1 MRIHHLTIQGFGP
14 FKDKQEID
22 FDALSQDKIFM
33 LEGPTGAGKSSII
46 DAIVFSLYGV
56 TAHEAA
62 TKSGPAGQRVRRD
75 YCEVGDETKVCIEFS
90 TGGARYKVT
99 RTAAYDA
106 PKKRGEGTT
115 PVNERAILE
124 FIDPPHDAINQ
135 VREVSLRINEELRM
149 DNEQFSQMVVL
160 PQGDFASFLH
170 ASTEKRREVLEKI
183 FKTFFYDKIKS
194 QLDLRAKEFQGLLAQ
209 QGQEINHHVRN
220 LEKEWVESKGDL
232 DFKRLEALLNDKNE
246 ARDAQNLELQAAI
259 DLLRPNS
266 EKQIQERDSVEKFLN
281 PLKAELA
288 LLEDSQEKIK
298 AKSDLSKE
306 LDGLNARADEM
317 ALKESQLLIRQK
329 ASGLQTL
336 LESRDSADNA
346 MEEALEQID
355 EDYAEMTSIE
365 VRARIKELNVKVPVL
380 SRKKDAAQKAEQE
393 LDDLETLLDESL
405 DNELKIKSLSTLT
418 SKVSAAEKKLE
429 GAKKKVKEYR
439 ALEKESYIGLA
450 AKKLKKGQP
459 CPVCGSAEHPNPV
472 KGQSGFD
479 QDELDRLEQ
488 IVADVESELSEF
500 RYELKDA
507 TTASKKKFK
516 PSTELKATKKKL
528 EKSAS
533 DAEEIV
539 SEYEE
544 AQGELNDLNEYLPH
558 FSDYESAEKSRIASD
573 TKIQSEMKRLKI
585 EDEDTLLEILAI
597 DEDAL
602 RAAVSTYTG
611 RIKEINALLAQP
623 DFKKLPESAELEEKI
638 ATLAEKV
645 SALDAELS
653 LINDQL
659 AVVERI
665 NESLR
670 IAQTG
675 ITTAMDEI
683 AELRETGDPY
693 LKLQGWVDGTNP
705 AGLSL
710 TNFVLQERL
719 EMILEYASRHL
730 RRMSNGKY
738 EFRLHEDRQGRAK
751 KAGLGITIMD
761 YFAGK
766 ERPAETL
773 SGGETFYAS
782 LALALGLV
790 EVVKGDNGGIELGT
804 LFIDEGFGSL
814 SDDTLEEVLD
824 VLEDLREQRV
834 IGIISHVEGMKT
846 QIPMRLEVRPTEAG
860 PSTVKMAIGKI
871 AQV

>member
-1 MRIHHLTIQGFGP
+1 
-14 FKDKQEID
+14 
-22 FDALSQDKIFM
+22 
-33 LEGPTGAGKSSII
+33 
-46 DAIVFSLYGV
+46 
-56 TAHEAA
+56 
-62 TKSGPAGQRVRRD
+62 
-75 YCEVGDETKVCIEFS
+75 
-90 TGGARYKVT
+90 
-99 RTAAYDA
+99 
-106 PKKRGEGTT
+106 
-115 PVNERAILE
+115 
-124 FIDPPHDAINQ
+124 
-135 VREVSLRINEELRM
+135 
-149 DNEQFSQMVVL
+149 
-160 PQGDFASFLH
+160 
-170 ASTEKRREVLEKI
+170 
-183 FKTFFYDKIKS
+183 
-194 QLDLRAKEFQGLLAQ
+194 
-209 QGQEINHHVRN
+209 
-220 LEKEWVESKGDL
+220 
-232 DFKRLEALLNDKNE
+232 LLNDKNE

-266 EKQIQERDSVEKFLN
+266 EKQIQERDAVEKVLN

-298 AKSDLSKE
+298 AKTDLSKE

-336 LESRDSADNA
+336 LESRDSADDA

-355 EDYAEMTSIE
+355 EDYAEMTSAE
-365 VRARIKELNVKVPVL
+365 VKARIKELNLKVPAL
-380 SRKKDAAQKAEQE
+380 SKKADAAQKAES
-393 LDDLETLLDESL
+393 DLEDLEVLLEESI
-405 DNELKIKSLSTLT
+405 DNEIKIKSLPGLVT
-418 SKVSAAEKKLE
+418 KVSALEKKLE
-429 GAKKKVKEYR
+429 GGKKKVKEYR

-472 KGQSGFD
+472 KGQSSFD
-479 QDELDRLEQ
+479 QDELDRLED
-488 IVADVESELSEF
+488 IVAEVESELSELK
-500 RYELKDA
+500 YELKDA
-507 TTASKKKFK
+507 TAASKRKFK

-533 DAEEIV
+533 DADDIQ
-539 SEYEE
+539 SEYED
-544 AQGELNDLNEYLPH
+544 AQQELSDLNDCLQH
-558 FSDYESAEKSRIASD
+558 FIDYESAEKSKATSE
-573 TKIQSEMKRLKI
+573 TKIESEMKRLKI
-585 EDEDTLLEILAI
+585 EDEGTLIEILAI
-597 DEDAL
+597 DEDSL
-602 RAAVSTYTG
+602 RAAVSAYTG

-645 SALDAELS
+645 SVLDAELS
-653 LINDQL
+653 LIN
-659 AVVERI
+659 
-665 NESLR
+665 
-670 IAQTG
+670 
-675 ITTAMDEI
+675 
-683 AELRETGDPY
+683 
-693 LKLQGWVDGTNP
+693 
-705 AGLSL
+705 
-710 TNFVLQERL
+710 
-719 EMILEYASRHL
+719 RHL

-860 PSTVKMAIGKI
+860 PSTVKMAIGNI
-871 AQV
+871 G

>member
-62 TKSGPAGQRVRRD
+62 TKSGPAGQRVRSD

-355 EDYAEMTSIE
+355 EDYAEMTSTE

-479 QDELDRLEQ
+479 QDQ
-488 IVADVESELSEF
+488 
-500 RYELKDA
+500 
-507 TTASKKKFK
+507 
-516 PSTELKATKKKL
+516 
-528 EKSAS
+528 
-533 DAEEIV
+533 
-539 SEYEE
+539 
-544 AQGELNDLNEYLPH
+544 
-558 FSDYESAEKSRIASD
+558 
-573 TKIQSEMKRLKI
+573 
-585 EDEDTLLEILAI
+585 
-597 DEDAL
+597 
-602 RAAVSTYTG
+602 
-611 RIKEINALLAQP
+611 
-623 DFKKLPESAELEEKI
+623 
-638 ATLAEKV
+638 
-645 SALDAELS
+645 
-653 LINDQL
+653 
-659 AVVERI
+659 
-665 NESLR
+665 
-670 IAQTG
+670 
-675 ITTAMDEI
+675 
-683 AELRETGDPY
+683 
-693 LKLQGWVDGTNP
+693 
-705 AGLSL
+705 
-710 TNFVLQERL
+710 
-719 EMILEYASRHL
+719 
-730 RRMSNGKY
+730 
-738 EFRLHEDRQGRAK
+738 
-751 KAGLGITIMD
+751 
-761 YFAGK
+761 
-766 ERPAETL
+766 
-773 SGGETFYAS
+773 
-782 LALALGLV
+782 
-790 EVVKGDNGGIELGT
+790 
-804 LFIDEGFGSL
+804 
-814 SDDTLEEVLD
+814 
-824 VLEDLREQRV
+824 
-834 IGIISHVEGMKT
+834 
-846 QIPMRLEVRPTEAG
+846 RPTN
-860 PSTVKMAIGKI
+860 
-871 AQV
+871 

>member
-14 FKDKQEID
+14 FKNKQEID

-46 DAIVFSLYGV
+46 DAIVFALYGV

-62 TKSGPAGQRVRRD
+62 TKSGPAGQRVRSD
-75 YCEVGDETKVCIEFS
+75 YCEAGDETKVCIDFS

-106 PKKRGEGTT
+106 PKKSGEGTT
-115 PVNERAILE
+115 PVNAKAILE
-124 FIDPPHDAINQ
+124 FIEPPYEAINQ
-135 VREVSLRINEELRM
+135 VKEVNLRIKEELRL

-170 ASTEKRREVLEKI
+170 ASTEKRREVLESI
-183 FKTFFYDKIKS
+183 FKTFFYDKIKG
-194 QLDLRAKEFQGLLAQ
+194 QLDVRAKEFQGLLAQ
-209 QGQEINHHVRN
+209 QSQEINHHVRN
-220 LEKEWVESKGDL
+220 LEKEWVESKGEL

-246 ARDAQNLELQAAI
+246 ARETQNLELKGAI

-266 EKQIQERDSVEKFLN
+266 EKQTQERDAVEKVLN

-288 LLEDSQEKIK
+288 LLEDSKEKIK
-298 AKSDLSKE
+298 AKTDLSTE
-306 LDGLNARADEM
+306 LEALSSKADEM
-317 ALKESQLLIRQK
+317 DLKESQLLIRQK

-336 LESRDSADNA
+336 LESRDSANDA
-346 MEEALEQID
+346 MEEALEEID
-355 EDYAEMTSIE
+355 EDYAEMTSTE
-365 VRARIKELNVKVPVL
+365 VKARIKELNVKVPAL
-380 SRKKDAAQKAEQE
+380 SRKADAAQKAESE
-393 LDDLETLLDESL
+393 LDDLEVLLEESI
-405 DNELKIKSLSTLT
+405 DNELKIKALPSLV
-418 SKVSAAEKKLE
+418 SKVSALEKKLD

-459 CPVCGSAEHPNPV
+459 CPVCGSEEHPNPV
-472 KGQSGFD
+472 NNKSIFD
-479 QDELDRLEQ
+479 QDEMDRLEE
-488 IVADVESELSEF
+488 IVAEVDADLSEL

-507 TTASKKKFK
+507 TSASKKKFK
-516 PSTELKATKKKL
+516 PSAELKATKKKL

-533 DAEEIV
+533 DTEKIQ
-539 SEYEE
+539 SEYED
-544 AQGELNDLNEYLPH
+544 AQQELSDLNDCLQH
-558 FSDYESAEKSRIASD
+558 FIDYESAEKSKVVSE
-573 TKIQSEMKRLKI
+573 TKIESEMKRLKI
-585 EDEDTLLEILAI
+585 EDEDTLIEILAT
-597 DEDAL
+597 DEEAL
-602 RAAVSTYTG
+602 RAEVSSYTD

-623 DFKKLPESAELEEKI
+623 DFKKLPDANVLEEKI
-638 ATLAEKV
+638 STLSQKV
-645 SALDAELS
+645 SELEQELS

-665 NESLR
+665 NESLSS
-670 IAQTG
+670 AQTG
-675 ITTAMDEI
+675 ISAALDEI

-693 LKLQGWVDGTNP
+693 LKLQGWVDGKNT

-719 EMILEYASRHL
+719 EMILEFASRHL

-738 EFRLHEDRQGRAK
+738 EFRLHEDKQGRSQ

-860 PSTVKMAIGKI
+860 PSTVKMAIGNLG
-871 AQV
+871 

>member
-46 DAIVFSLYGV
+46 DAIVYSLYGV

-62 TKSGPAGQRVRRD
+62 TKSGPAGQRVRSD

-106 PKKRGEGTT
+106 PKKSGEGTT
-115 PVNERAILE
+115 PVNAKAILE
-124 FIDPPHDAINQ
+124 FIDPPHEAINQ
-135 VREVSLRINEELRM
+135 VKEVNLRIKEELRL

-170 ASTEKRREVLEKI
+170 ASTEKRREVLESI

-194 QLDLRAKEFQGLLAQ
+194 QLDVRAKEFQGLLAQ

-220 LEKEWVESKGDL
+220 LEKEWVESKGEL

-246 ARDAQNLELQAAI
+246 LRDAQNLELQAAI

-266 EKQIQERDSVEKFLN
+266 EKQMQERDAAEKVLN
-281 PLKAELA
+281 PMKAELA

-298 AKSDLSKE
+298 AKTDLTAE
-306 LDGLNARADEM
+306 LEALNSSADEM

-329 ASGLQTL
+329 AAGLQTL
-336 LESRDSADNA
+336 MESREAADEA
-346 MEEALEQID
+346 MEDALEQID
-355 EDYAEMTSIE
+355 EDYAEMTSPE
-365 VRARIKELNVKVPVL
+365 VKARIKELNVKVPAL
-380 SRKKDAAQKAEQE
+380 STKAVAAQKAESE
-393 LDDLETLLDESL
+393 LDDLEVLLEESI
-405 DNELKIKSLSTLT
+405 DFEVKIKALPTLT
-418 SKVSAAEKKLE
+418 TKVSAAEKKLE

-459 CPVCGSAEHPNPV
+459 CPVCGSEEHPNPV
-472 KGQSGFD
+472 KGQSSFD
-479 QDELDRLEQ
+479 QDELDRLEE
-488 IVADVESELSEF
+488 IVADIESDLSELK
-500 RYELKDA
+500 YELKDA
-507 TTASKKKFK
+507 TAASKKKFK
-516 PSTELKATKKKL
+516 PSVELKATKKKL

-539 SEYEE
+539 SEYED
-544 AQGELNDLNEYLPH
+544 AQQELSDLNDCLQH
-558 FSDYESAEKSRIASD
+558 FIDYESAEKSKLASD
-573 TKIQSEMKRLKI
+573 TKIQSEMRRLKI
-585 EDEDTLLEILAI
+585 EDEETLVEILAI

-602 RAAVSTYTG
+602 RAEVSTYTD

-623 DFKKLPESAELEEKI
+623 DFKKLPESAELGEKI
-638 ATLAEKV
+638 RTLTEKV
-645 SALDAELS
+645 SALNEELS

-665 NESLR
+665 NESLNS
-670 IAQTG
+670 AQVG
-675 ITTAMDEI
+675 INAALDEI
-683 AELRETGDPY
+683 TELRQTGDPY
-693 LKLQGWVDGTNP
+693 LKLQGWVDGKNS

-719 EMILEYASRHL
+719 EMILEFASRHL

-738 EFRLHEDRQGRAK
+738 EFRLHEDKQGRAQ

-860 PSTVKMAIGKI
+860 PSTVKMAIGNLG
-871 AQV
+871 

>member
-62 TKSGPAGQRVRRD
+62 TKSGPAGQRVRSD

-355 EDYAEMTSIE
+355 EDYAEMTSTE

-479 QDELDRLEQ
+479 QDELDRLEE
-488 IVADVESELSEF
+488 IVVEVENDLSELK
-500 RYELKDA
+500 YELKDA
-507 TTASKKKFK
+507 TAASKKKFK
-516 PSTELKATKKKL
+516 PSIELKATKKKL

-573 TKIQSEMKRLKI
+573 TKIQAEIKRLKI
-585 EDEDTLLEILAI
+585 EDEDSLLKILKI

-846 QIPMRLEVRPTEAG
+846 QIPMRLEVRPTDAG
-860 PSTVKMAIGKI
+860 PSTVKMAIGNI
-871 AQV
+871 G

>member
-46 DAIVFSLYGV
+46 DAIVFALYGV

-62 TKSGPAGQRVRRD
+62 TKSGPAGQRVRSD
-75 YCEVGDETKVCIEFS
+75 YCEAGDETKVCIEFS
-90 TGGARYKVT
+90 TGGARYRVT

-106 PKKRGEGTT
+106 PKKSGEGTT
-115 PVNERAILE
+115 PVNAKAILE
-124 FIDPPHDAINQ
+124 FIDPPHEAIHQ
-135 VREVSLRINEELRM
+135 VKEVSLRIKEELRL

-170 ASTEKRREVLEKI
+170 ASTEKRREVLESI
-183 FKTFFYDKIKS
+183 FKTFFYDKIKG
-194 QLDLRAKEFQGLLAQ
+194 QLDVRAKEFQGLLAQ
-209 QGQEINHHVRN
+209 QSQEINHHVRN
-220 LEKEWVESKGDL
+220 LEKEWVESKGEL
-232 DFKRLEALLNDKNE
+232 DFARLEALLNDKNE
-246 ARDAQNLELQAAI
+246 VRETQNLELQNAI

-266 EKQIQERDSVEKFLN
+266 EKQVQERDATEKVLN
-281 PLKAELA
+281 PLKAKLA

-298 AKSDLSKE
+298 AKTDLSTE
-306 LDGLNARADEM
+306 LEALGSKADEM
-317 ALKESQLLIRQK
+317 TLKESQLLLRQK

-336 LESRDSADNA
+336 LESRDSAEKA
-346 MEEALEQID
+346 MEKALDLID
-355 EDYAEMTSIE
+355 EDYAEMTSTE
-365 VRARIKELNVKVPVL
+365 VKARIKELNVKVPAL
-380 SRKKDAAQKAEQE
+380 SRKADAAQKAESE
-393 LDDLETLLDESL
+393 LDDLELLLDESI
-405 DNELKIKSLSTLT
+405 DNELKVKALPSLTT
-418 SKVSAAEKKLE
+418 KVSALEKKLD
-429 GAKKKVKEYR
+429 GAKKKVKEFR
-439 ALEKESYIGLA
+439 ALEKENYIGLA

-459 CPVCGSAEHPNPV
+459 CPVCGSEEHPNPV
-472 KGQSGFD
+472 KSKGNFD
-479 QDELDRLEQ
+479 PAELENLE
-488 IVADVESELSEF
+488 DVVVGLERDSKNLE
-500 RYELKDA
+500 YELKDA
-507 TTASKKKFK
+507 IKASKKKFK
-516 PSTELKATKKKL
+516 PSSDLKAKKKKL
-528 EKSAS
+528 EKSAA
-533 DAEEIV
+533 DAEEIKG
-539 SEYEE
+539 EYED
-544 AQGELNDLNEYLPH
+544 AQQELSDLNDCLQH
-558 FSDYESAEKSRIASD
+558 FIDYESAEKSKVASE
-573 TKIQSEMKRLKI
+573 TKIESEIKRLKI
-585 EDEDTLLEILAI
+585 EDEEALVEILAI

-602 RAAVSTYTG
+602 RAEVSAYTD

-623 DFKKLPESAELEEKI
+623 DFKKLPDSAALEEKI
-638 ATLAEKV
+638 STLGQMV
-645 SALDAELS
+645 SELEQELS

-665 NESLR
+665 NESLSS
-670 IAQTG
+670 AQSG
-675 ITTAMDEI
+675 ISTAIDEI
-683 AELRETGDPY
+683 AELRQTGDPY
-693 LKLQGWVDGTNP
+693 LKLQGWVDGKNS

-719 EMILEYASRHL
+719 EMILEFASRHL

-738 EFRLHEDRQGRAK
+738 EFRLHEDKQGRAQ

-846 QIPMRLEVRPTEAG
+846 QIPMRLEVRPTDAG
-860 PSTVKMAIGKI
+860 PSSVKMAFGKI
-871 AQV
+871 A

>member
-62 TKSGPAGQRVRRD
+62 TKSGPAGQRVRSD

-99 RTAAYDA
+99 RTAAYEA
-106 PKKRGEGTT
+106 PKKSGEGTT
-115 PVNERAILE
+115 PVNAKAILE
-124 FIDPPHDAINQ
+124 FIDPPHEAINQ
-135 VREVSLRINEELRM
+135 VKEVNLRIKEELRL

-170 ASTEKRREVLEKI
+170 ASTEKRREVLESI

-194 QLDLRAKEFQGLLAQ
+194 QLDVRAKEFQGLLAQ

-220 LEKEWVESKGDL
+220 LEKEWVDSKGEL

-246 ARDAQNLELQAAI
+246 TRDTQNVELQAAI

-266 EKQIQERDSVEKFLN
+266 EKQMQERDAAEKVLN

-298 AKSDLSKE
+298 AKTDLTTE
-306 LDGLNARADEM
+306 LEGLNSRADQM

-336 LESRDSADNA
+336 IESREAADEA
-346 MEEALEQID
+346 MDDALEQID
-355 EDYAEMTSIE
+355 EDYAEMTSAE
-365 VRARIKELNVKVPVL
+365 VKARIKELNVKVPAL
-380 SRKKDAAQKAEQE
+380 STKAVAAQKAESE
-393 LDDLETLLDESL
+393 LDDLEVLLEESI
-405 DNELKIKSLSTLT
+405 DFEVKIKALPTLIN
-418 SKVSAAEKKLE
+418 KVAAAEKKLE

-459 CPVCGSAEHPNPV
+459 CPVCGSEEHPNPV
-472 KGQSGFD
+472 KGQSSFD
-479 QDELDRLEQ
+479 QDELDRLEE
-488 IVADVESELSEF
+488 IVADIESDLSELK
-500 RYELKDA
+500 YELKDA
-507 TTASKKKFK
+507 NSASKKKFK
-516 PSTELKATKKKL
+516 PSAELKATKKKL
-528 EKSAS
+528 EKSAA

-539 SEYEE
+539 SEYED
-544 AQGELNDLNEYLPH
+544 AQQELSDLNDCLQH
-558 FSDYESAEKSRIASD
+558 FIDYESAEKSKLASD
-573 TKIQSEMKRLKI
+573 TKIQSEIKRLKI

-597 DEDAL
+597 DEDSL
-602 RAAVSTYTG
+602 RAEVSSYTD

-623 DFKKLPESAELEEKI
+623 DFKKLPESAELGEKI
-638 ATLAEKV
+638 RALTEKV
-645 SALDAELS
+645 SALNEELS

-665 NESLR
+665 NESLNT
-670 IAQTG
+670 AQVG
-675 ITTAMDEI
+675 INAALDEI
-683 AELRETGDPY
+683 TELRQTGDPY
-693 LKLQGWVDGTNP
+693 LKLQGWVDGKNT

-719 EMILEYASRHL
+719 EMILEFASRHL

-738 EFRLHEDRQGRAK
+738 EFRLHEDKQGRAQ

-860 PSTVKMAIGKI
+860 PSTVKMAIGNI
-871 AQV
+871 G

>member
-14 FKDKQEID
+14 FKDKQQID

-46 DAIVFSLYGV
+46 DAIVFALYGV

-62 TKSGPAGQRVRRD
+62 TKSGPAGQRVRSD
-75 YCEVGDETKVCIEFS
+75 YCEAGDETKVCIDFS

-106 PKKRGEGTT
+106 PKKSGEGTT
-115 PVNERAILE
+115 PVNAKAILE
-124 FIDPPHDAINQ
+124 FIDPPHEAINQ
-135 VREVSLRINEELRM
+135 VKEVNLRIKEELRL

-170 ASTEKRREVLEKI
+170 ASTEKRREVLESI
-183 FKTFFYDKIKS
+183 FKTFFYDKIKG
-194 QLDLRAKEFQGLLAQ
+194 QLDIRAKEFQGLLAQ
-209 QGQEINHHVRN
+209 QSQEINHHVRN
-220 LEKEWVESKGDL
+220 LEKEWVESHGEL

-246 ARDAQNLELQAAI
+246 ARETQNLELQSAI

-266 EKQIQERDSVEKFLN
+266 EKQTQERDAVEKVLN

-288 LLEDSQEKIK
+288 LLEDSKEKIK
-298 AKSDLSKE
+298 AKTELSTE
-306 LDGLNARADEM
+306 LEALSSKADEM
-317 ALKESQLLIRQK
+317 DLKESQLLIRQK

-336 LESRDSADNA
+336 LESRDSANNA
-346 MEEALEQID
+346 MVEALEEID
-355 EDYAEMTSIE
+355 EDYAEMTSVE
-365 VRARIKELNVKVPVL
+365 VKARIKELNVKVPSL
-380 SRKKDAAQKAEQE
+380 SRKADAAQKAESE
-393 LDDLETLLDESL
+393 LDDLEVLLEESI
-405 DNELKIKSLSTLT
+405 DNELKIKALPSLIT
-418 SKVSAAEKKLE
+418 KVSALEKKLD

-459 CPVCGSAEHPNPV
+459 CPVCGSEEHPKPV
-472 KGQSGFD
+472 KSKSIFD
-479 QDELDRLEQ
+479 QDEMDRLEE
-488 IVADVESELSEF
+488 IVAEVEGDLSER

-507 TTASKKKFK
+507 TSASKKKFK
-516 PSTELKATKKKL
+516 PSAELKATKKKL

-533 DAEEIV
+533 DVEEIQ

-544 AQGELNDLNEYLPH
+544 AQQELSDLNDCLQH
-558 FSDYESAEKSRIASD
+558 FIDYESAEKSKVVSE
-573 TKIQSEMKRLKI
+573 TKIDSEMKRLKI
-585 EDEDTLLEILAI
+585 EDEDTLIEILAI
-597 DEDAL
+597 DEEAL
-602 RAAVSTYTG
+602 RTVVSSYTD

-623 DFKKLPESAELEEKI
+623 DFKKLPDASVLEEKMS
-638 ATLAEKV
+638 TLSQKV
-645 SALDAELS
+645 SELEQELS

-665 NESLR
+665 NESLSS
-670 IAQTG
+670 AQTG
-675 ITTAMDEI
+675 ISAALDAI
-683 AELRETGDPY
+683 AELREKGDPY
-693 LKLQGWVDGTNP
+693 LKLQGWVDGKNT

-719 EMILEYASRHL
+719 EMILEFASRHL

-738 EFRLHEDRQGRAK
+738 EFRLHEDKQGRSQ

-761 YFAGK
+761 YYAGK

-860 PSTVKMAIGKI
+860 PSTVKMAIGNI
-871 AQV
+871 G

>member
-62 TKSGPAGQRVRRD
+62 TKSGPAGQRVRSD

-329 ASGLQTL
+329 ASGLQSL

-355 EDYAEMTSIE
+355 EDYAEMTSTE

-472 KGQSGFD
+472 KGQNGFD
-479 QDELDRLEQ
+479 QDELDRLEE
-488 IVADVESELSEF
+488 IVVEVENDLSELK
-500 RYELKDA
+500 YELKDA
-507 TTASKKKFK
+507 TAASKKKFK
-516 PSTELKATKKKL
+516 PSIELKATKKKL

-573 TKIQSEMKRLKI
+573 TKIQAEIKRLKI
-585 EDEDTLLEILAI
+585 EDEDSLLKILKI

-871 AQV
+871 A

>member
-46 DAIVFSLYGV
+46 DAIVFALYGV

-62 TKSGPAGQRVRRD
+62 TKSGPAGQRVRSD

-99 RTAAYDA
+99 RTAPYEA
-106 PKKRGEGTT
+106 PKKSGEGTT
-115 PVNERAILE
+115 PVNAKAILE
-124 FIDPPHDAINQ
+124 FIDPPHEAINQ
-135 VREVSLRINEELRM
+135 VKEVNLRIKEELRL

-170 ASTEKRREVLEKI
+170 ASTEKRREVLESI

-194 QLDLRAKEFQGLLAQ
+194 QLDVRAKEFQGLLAQ

-220 LEKEWVESKGDL
+220 LEKEWVDSKGEL

-246 ARDAQNLELQAAI
+246 TRDTQNVELQTAI
-259 DLLRPNS
+259 ALLRPNS
-266 EKQIQERDSVEKFLN
+266 EKQMQERDAAEKVLN

-298 AKSDLSKE
+298 AKTDLTTE
-306 LDGLNARADEM
+306 LEGLNSRADQM

-336 LESRDSADNA
+336 IESREAADEA
-346 MEEALEQID
+346 MDDALEQID
-355 EDYAEMTSIE
+355 EDYAEMTSTE
-365 VRARIKELNVKVPVL
+365 VKARIKELNVKVPAL
-380 SRKKDAAQKAEQE
+380 STKAVAAQKAESE
-393 LDDLETLLDESL
+393 LDDLEVLLEESI
-405 DNELKIKSLSTLT
+405 DIEVKIKALPTLT

-450 AKKLKKGQP
+450 AKKLKNGQP
-459 CPVCGSAEHPNPV
+459 CPVCGSEEHPNPV
-472 KGQSGFD
+472 KGQSSFD
-479 QDELDRLEQ
+479 QIELDRLEE
-488 IVADVESELSEF
+488 IVADIESDLSELK
-500 RYELKDA
+500 YELKDA
-507 TTASKKKFK
+507 TSASKKKFK
-516 PSTELKATKKKL
+516 PSAELKATKKKL
-528 EKSAS
+528 EKSAV

-539 SEYEE
+539 SEYED
-544 AQGELNDLNEYLPH
+544 AQQELSDLNDCLQH
-558 FSDYESAEKSRIASD
+558 FIDYESAEKSKLASD
-573 TKIQSEMKRLKI
+573 TKIQSEIKRLKI
-585 EDEDTLLEILAI
+585 DDEDTLLEILAI
-597 DEDAL
+597 DEDSL
-602 RAAVSTYTG
+602 RAEVSTYTD

-623 DFKKLPESAELEEKI
+623 DFKKLPESAELGEKI
-638 ATLAEKV
+638 RALTEKV
-645 SALDAELS
+645 SALNEELS

-683 AELRETGDPY
+683 TELRETGDPY

-719 EMILEYASRHL
+719 EMILEFASRHL

-860 PSTVKMAIGKI
+860 PSTVKMAIGNI
-871 AQV
+871 G

>member
-1 MRIHHLTIQGFGP
+1 MRIHYLTIQGFGP

-62 TKSGPAGQRVRRD
+62 TKSGPAGQRVRSD

-99 RTAAYDA
+99 RTAAYEA
-106 PKKRGEGTT
+106 PKKSGEGTT
-115 PVNERAILE
+115 PVNAKAILE
-124 FIDPPHDAINQ
+124 FIDPPHEAINQ
-135 VREVSLRINEELRM
+135 VKEVNLRIKEELRL

-170 ASTEKRREVLEKI
+170 ASTEKRREVLESI
-183 FKTFFYDKIKS
+183 FKTFFYDKIKG
-194 QLDLRAKEFQGLLAQ
+194 QLDVRAKEFQGLLAQ

-220 LEKEWVESKGDL
+220 LEKEWVESKGEL

-246 ARDAQNLELQAAI
+246 TRDTQNVELQGAI

-266 EKQIQERDSVEKFLN
+266 DKQMQERDAAEKVLN
-281 PLKAELA
+281 PMKAELA

-298 AKSDLSKE
+298 AKTGLTTE
-306 LDGLNARADEM
+306 LETLNSRADQM

-329 ASGLQTL
+329 ASGLQTI
-336 LESRDSADNA
+336 LESRETADEA
-346 MEEALEQID
+346 MEDALEQID
-355 EDYAEMTSIE
+355 EDYVEMTSTE
-365 VRARIKELNVKVPVL
+365 VKARIKELNVKVPVL
-380 SRKKDAAQKAEQE
+380 STKAVAAQKAESE
-393 LDDLETLLDESL
+393 LEDLDELLEESI
-405 DNELKIKSLSTLT
+405 DNELKIKALPTLT
-418 SKVSAAEKKLE
+418 NKVAALEKKLE

-459 CPVCGSAEHPNPV
+459 CPVCGSEEHPNPV
-472 KGQSGFD
+472 KGQSSFD

-488 IVADVESELSEF
+488 IVAEVESELSEF

-528 EKSAS
+528 EKSAA

-539 SEYEE
+539 SEYED
-544 AQGELNDLNEYLPH
+544 AQQELSDLNDYLQH
-558 FSDYESAEKSRIASD
+558 FIDYESAEKSKLASD
-573 TKIQSEMKRLKI
+573 TKIQSEIKRLKV

-597 DEDAL
+597 DEDSL
-602 RAAVSTYTG
+602 RAEVSAYSG

-623 DFKKLPESAELEEKI
+623 DFKKLPESAELGEKI
-638 ATLAEKV
+638 RTLTEKV
-645 SALDAELS
+645 TALNEELS

-665 NESLR
+665 NESLNS
-670 IAQTG
+670 AQAG
-675 ITTAMDEI
+675 INAALDEI
-683 AELRETGDPY
+683 TELRQTGDPY
-693 LKLQGWVDGTNP
+693 LKLQGWVDGKNT

-719 EMILEYASRHL
+719 EMILEFASRHL

-738 EFRLHEDRQGRAK
+738 EFRLHEDRQGRAQ

-860 PSTVKMAIGKI
+860 PSTVKMAIGNI
-871 AQV
+871 G

>member
-1 MRIHHLTIQGFGP
+1 
-14 FKDKQEID
+14 
-22 FDALSQDKIFM
+22 
-33 LEGPTGAGKSSII
+33 
-46 DAIVFSLYGV
+46 
-56 TAHEAA
+56 
-62 TKSGPAGQRVRRD
+62 
-75 YCEVGDETKVCIEFS
+75 
-90 TGGARYKVT
+90 
-99 RTAAYDA
+99 
-106 PKKRGEGTT
+106 
-115 PVNERAILE
+115 
-124 FIDPPHDAINQ
+124 
-135 VREVSLRINEELRM
+135 
-149 DNEQFSQMVVL
+149 MVVL

-170 ASTEKRREVLEKI
+170 ASTEKRREVLESI
-183 FKTFFYDKIKS
+183 FKTFFYDKIKG
-194 QLDLRAKEFQGLLAQ
+194 QLDVRAKEFQGLLAQ

-220 LEKEWVESKGDL
+220 LEKEWVESKGEL

-246 ARDAQNLELQAAI
+246 ARDAQNVELQGAI

-266 EKQIQERDSVEKFLN
+266 DKQMQERDAAEKVLN
-281 PLKAELA
+281 PMKAELA

-298 AKSDLSKE
+298 AKTE
-306 LDGLNARADEM
+306 LTTELETLNSRADQM

-329 ASGLQTL
+329 ASGLQTI
-336 LESRDSADNA
+336 LESRETADEA
-346 MEEALEQID
+346 MEDALEQID
-355 EDYAEMTSIE
+355 EDYVEMTSTE
-365 VRARIKELNVKVPVL
+365 VKARIKELNVKVPVL
-380 SRKKDAAQKAEQE
+380 STKAVAAQKAESE
-393 LDDLETLLDESL
+393 LDDLDELLEESI
-405 DNELKIKSLSTLT
+405 DNELKIKALPTLT
-418 SKVSAAEKKLE
+418 NKVAALEKKLE

-459 CPVCGSAEHPNPV
+459 CPVCGSEEHPNPV
-472 KGQSGFD
+472 KGQSSFD

-488 IVADVESELSEF
+488 IVAEVESELSEF

-528 EKSAS
+528 EKSAA

-539 SEYEE
+539 SEYED
-544 AQGELNDLNEYLPH
+544 AQQELSDLNDCLQH
-558 FSDYESAEKSRIASD
+558 FIDYESAEKSKLASD

-597 DEDAL
+597 DEDSL
-602 RAAVSTYTG
+602 RAEVSAYSG

-623 DFKKLPESAELEEKI
+623 DFKKLPESAELGEKI
-638 ATLAEKV
+638 RTLTEKV
-645 SALDAELS
+645 SALNEELS

-665 NESLR
+665 NESLNS
-670 IAQTG
+670 AQAG
-675 ITTAMDEI
+675 INAALDEI
-683 AELRETGDPY
+683 TELRLTGDPY
-693 LKLQGWVDGTNP
+693 LKLQGWVDGKNT

-719 EMILEYASRHL
+719 EMILEFASRHL

-738 EFRLHEDRQGRAK
+738 EFRLHEDRQGRAQ

-860 PSTVKMAIGKI
+860 PSTVKMAIGNI
-871 AQV
+871 G

>member
-62 TKSGPAGQRVRRD
+62 TKSGPAGQRVRSD

-355 EDYAEMTSIE
+355 EDYAEMTSTD

-479 QDELDRLEQ
+479 QDELDRLEE
-488 IVADVESELSEF
+488 IVVEVENDLSELK
-500 RYELKDA
+500 YELKDA
-507 TTASKKKFK
+507 TAASKKKFK
-516 PSTELKATKKKL
+516 PSIELKATKKKL

-573 TKIQSEMKRLKI
+573 TKIQAEIKRLKI
-585 EDEDTLLEILAI
+585 EDEDSLLKILKI

-623 DFKKLPESAELEEKI
+623 DFKKLPESAVLEEKI

-645 SALDAELS
+645 SAMDAELS

-860 PSTVKMAIGKI
+860 PSTVKMAIGNI
-871 AQV
+871 G

>member
-62 TKSGPAGQRVRRD
+62 TKSGPAGQRVRSD

-355 EDYAEMTSIE
+355 EDYAEMTSTE

-479 QDELDRLEQ
+479 QDELDRLEE
-488 IVADVESELSEF
+488 IVVEVENDLSELK
-500 RYELKDA
+500 YELKDA
-507 TTASKKKFK
+507 TAASKKKFK
-516 PSTELKATKKKL
+516 PSIELKATKKKL

-573 TKIQSEMKRLKI
+573 TKIQAEIKRLKI
-585 EDEDTLLEILAI
+585 EDEDSLLKILKI

-860 PSTVKMAIGKI
+860 PSTVKMAIGNLG
-871 AQV
+871 

>member
-46 DAIVFSLYGV
+46 DAIVYSLYGV

-62 TKSGPAGQRVRRD
+62 TKSGPAGQRVRSD

-90 TGGARYKVT
+90 TGGSRYKVT

-106 PKKRGEGTT
+106 PKKSGEGTT
-115 PVNERAILE
+115 PVNAKAILE
-124 FIDPPHDAINQ
+124 FIDPPHEAINQ
-135 VREVSLRINEELRM
+135 VKEVNLRIKEELRL

-170 ASTEKRREVLEKI
+170 ASTEKRREVLESI
-183 FKTFFYDKIKS
+183 FKTFFYDKIKG
-194 QLDLRAKEFQGLLAQ
+194 QLDVRAKEFQGLLAQ

-220 LEKEWVESKGDL
+220 LEKEWVDSKGEL

-246 ARDAQNLELQAAI
+246 LRDAQNLELQAAI

-266 EKQIQERDSVEKFLN
+266 EKQIQERDAAEKVLN

-298 AKSDLSKE
+298 AKTE
-306 LDGLNARADEM
+306 LTAELEALNSSADEM

-336 LESRDSADNA
+336 MESREAADEA
-346 MEEALEQID
+346 MEDALEQID
-355 EDYAEMTSIE
+355 EDYAEMTSPE
-365 VRARIKELNVKVPVL
+365 VKARIKELNVKVPAL
-380 SRKKDAAQKAEQE
+380 STKAVAAQKAESE
-393 LDDLETLLDESL
+393 LDDLEVLLEESI
-405 DNELKIKSLSTLT
+405 DIELKIKALPTLT
-418 SKVSAAEKKLE
+418 NKVSAAEKKLE
-429 GAKKKVKEYR
+429 AAKKKVKEYR

-450 AKKLKKGQP
+450 AKKLKKGHP
-459 CPVCGSAEHPNPV
+459 CPVCGSEEHPNPV
-472 KGQSGFD
+472 KGQSSFD
-479 QDELDRLEQ
+479 QDELDRLEE
-488 IVADVESELSEF
+488 IVADIESDLSELK
-500 RYELKDA
+500 YELKDA
-507 TTASKKKFK
+507 TAASKKKFK
-516 PSTELKATKKKL
+516 PSIELKATKKKL

-539 SEYEE
+539 SEYED
-544 AQGELNDLNEYLPH
+544 AQQELSDLNDCLQH
-558 FSDYESAEKSRIASD
+558 FIDYESAEKSKVASD
-573 TKIQSEMKRLKI
+573 TKIQSEIKRLKI
-585 EDEDTLLEILAI
+585 EDEETLVEILAI

-602 RAAVSTYTG
+602 RAEVSAYSG

-623 DFKKLPESAELEEKI
+623 DFKKLPESAELGEKI
-638 ATLAEKV
+638 RTLTEKV
-645 SALDAELS
+645 SGLNEELS

-665 NESLR
+665 NESLNS
-670 IAQTG
+670 AQVG
-675 ITTAMDEI
+675 INAALDEI
-683 AELRETGDPY
+683 TELRQTGDPY
-693 LKLQGWVDGTNP
+693 LKLQGWVDGKNS

-719 EMILEYASRHL
+719 EMILEFASRHL

-738 EFRLHEDRQGRAK
+738 EFRLHEDKQGRAQ

-860 PSTVKMAIGKI
+860 PSTVKMAIGNI
-871 AQV
+871 G

>member
-62 TKSGPAGQRVRRD
+62 TKSGPAGQRVRSD
-75 YCEVGDETKVCIEFS
+75 YCEAGDETKVCIEFS

-99 RTAAYDA
+99 RTAAYEA
-106 PKKRGEGTT
+106 PKKSGEGTT
-115 PVNERAILE
+115 PVNAKAILE
-124 FIDPPHDAINQ
+124 FIDPPHEAINQ
-135 VREVSLRINEELRM
+135 VKEVNLRIKEELRL

-170 ASTEKRREVLEKI
+170 ASTEKRREVLESI

-194 QLDLRAKEFQGLLAQ
+194 QLDVRAKEFQGLLAQ

-232 DFKRLEALLNDKNE
+232 DFKRLESLLNDKNE
-246 ARDAQNLELQAAI
+246 ARDTQNLELQAAI

-266 EKQIQERDSVEKFLN
+266 EKQIQDRDAVEKVLN
-281 PLKAELA
+281 PLKADLA

-298 AKSDLSKE
+298 AKTDLSKE

-317 ALKESQLLIRQK
+317 ALKESQLLVRQK

-336 LESRDSADNA
+336 LESRDSADDA

-355 EDYAEMTSIE
+355 ENYAEMTSAE
-365 VRARIKELNVKVPVL
+365 VKARIKELNVKVPAL
-380 SRKKDAAQKAEQE
+380 SKKADAAQKAET
-393 LDDLETLLDESL
+393 DLEDLEVLLEESI
-405 DNELKIKSLSTLT
+405 DNEIKIKALPGLVT
-418 SKVSAAEKKLE
+418 KVSALEKKLE
-429 GAKKKVKEYR
+429 GGKKKVKEYR
-439 ALEKESYIGLA
+439 ALEKDSYIGLA

-472 KGQSGFD
+472 KGQSSFD
-479 QDELDRLEQ
+479 QDELDRLED
-488 IVADVESELSEF
+488 IVAEVESELSELK
-500 RYELKDA
+500 YELKDA
-507 TTASKKKFK
+507 TAASKKKFK

-533 DAEEIV
+533 DADEIQ
-539 SEYEE
+539 SEYED
-544 AQGELNDLNEYLPH
+544 AQQELSDLNDCLQH
-558 FSDYESAEKSRIASD
+558 FIDYESAEKSKATSE
-573 TKIQSEMKRLKI
+573 TKIESEMKRLKI
-585 EDEDTLLEILAI
+585 EDEGTLIEILAI

-602 RAAVSTYTG
+602 RAAVSAYTG

-645 SALDAELS
+645 SVLDAELS

-871 AQV
+871 A

>member
-14 FKDKQEID
+14 FKNKQEID

-46 DAIVFSLYGV
+46 DAIVFALYGV

-62 TKSGPAGQRVRRD
+62 TKSGPAGQRVRSD
-75 YCEVGDETKVCIEFS
+75 YCEAGDETKVCIDFS

-106 PKKRGEGTT
+106 PKKSGEGTT
-115 PVNERAILE
+115 PVNAKAILE
-124 FIDPPHDAINQ
+124 FIEPPYEAINQ
-135 VREVSLRINEELRM
+135 VKEVNLRIKEELRL

-170 ASTEKRREVLEKI
+170 ASTEKRREVLESI
-183 FKTFFYDKIKS
+183 FKTFFYDKIKG
-194 QLDLRAKEFQGLLAQ
+194 QLDVRAKEFQGLLAQ
-209 QGQEINHHVRN
+209 QSQEINHHVRN
-220 LEKEWVESKGDL
+220 LEKDWVESKGEL

-246 ARDAQNLELQAAI
+246 ARETQNLELKGAI

-266 EKQIQERDSVEKFLN
+266 EKQTQERDAVEKVLN

-288 LLEDSQEKIK
+288 LLEDSKEKIK
-298 AKSDLSKE
+298 AKTDLSTE
-306 LDGLNARADEM
+306 LEALSSKADEM
-317 ALKESQLLIRQK
+317 DLKESQLLIRQK

-336 LESRDSADNA
+336 LESRDSANDA
-346 MEEALEQID
+346 MEEALEEID
-355 EDYAEMTSIE
+355 EDYAEMTSAE
-365 VRARIKELNVKVPVL
+365 VKARIKELNVKVPAL
-380 SRKKDAAQKAEQE
+380 SRKADAAQKAESE
-393 LDDLETLLDESL
+393 LDDLEVLLEESI
-405 DNELKIKSLSTLT
+405 DNELKIKALPSLV
-418 SKVSAAEKKLE
+418 SKVSALEKKLD

-459 CPVCGSAEHPNPV
+459 CPVCGSEEHPNPV
-472 KGQSGFD
+472 NNKSIFD
-479 QDELDRLEQ
+479 QDEMDRLEE
-488 IVADVESELSEF
+488 IVAEVDADLSEL

-507 TTASKKKFK
+507 TSASKKKFK
-516 PSTELKATKKKL
+516 PSAELKATKKKL

-533 DAEEIV
+533 DAEKIQ
-539 SEYEE
+539 SEYED
-544 AQGELNDLNEYLPH
+544 AQQELSDLNDCLQH
-558 FSDYESAEKSRIASD
+558 FIDYESAEKSKVVSE
-573 TKIQSEMKRLKI
+573 TKIESEMKRLKI
-585 EDEDTLLEILAI
+585 EDEDTLIEILAT
-597 DEDAL
+597 DEEAL
-602 RAAVSTYTG
+602 RAEVSSYTD

-623 DFKKLPESAELEEKI
+623 DFKKLPDANVLEEKI
-638 ATLAEKV
+638 STLSQKV
-645 SALDAELS
+645 SELEQELS

-665 NESLR
+665 NESLSS
-670 IAQTG
+670 AQTG
-675 ITTAMDEI
+675 ISAALDEI

-693 LKLQGWVDGTNP
+693 LKLQGWVDGKNT

-719 EMILEYASRHL
+719 EMILEFASRHL

-738 EFRLHEDRQGRAK
+738 EFRLHEDKQGRSQ

-860 PSTVKMAIGKI
+860 PSTVKMAIGNLG
-871 AQV
+871 

>member
-1 MRIHHLTIQGFGP
+1 MRIHSLTIQGFGP

-46 DAIVFSLYGV
+46 DAIVFALYGV

-62 TKSGPAGQRVRRD
+62 TKSGPAGQRVRSD
-75 YCEVGDETKVCIEFS
+75 YCEPGDETKVCIDFS

-106 PKKRGEGTT
+106 PKKSGEGTT
-115 PVNERAILE
+115 PVNAKAILE
-124 FIDPPHDAINQ
+124 FIDPPHEAVSQ
-135 VREVSLRINEELRM
+135 VKEVNLRIKEELRL

-170 ASTEKRREVLEKI
+170 ASTEKRREVLESI

-194 QLDLRAKEFQGLLAQ
+194 QLDLRAKEIQGLLAQ
-209 QGQEINHHVRN
+209 QAIEINHHVRN
-220 LEKEWVESKGDL
+220 LQKEWVESKGDL
-232 DFKRLEALLNDKNE
+232 DFERLEAVLNDNNE
-246 ARDAQNLELQAAI
+246 SRQTQDLELKSAI

-266 EKQIQERDSVEKFLN
+266 ENLIQERTAVEKVLT
-281 PLKAELA
+281 PKKAELA
-288 LLEDSQEKIK
+288 LLEDSQEKIQ
-298 AKSDLSKE
+298 AKKE
-306 LDGLNARADEM
+306 LSEELEGLSSKADEM
-317 ALKESQLLIRQK
+317 TLKESQLLMRQK
-329 ASGLQTL
+329 AAGLQTL
-336 LESRDSADNA
+336 LESRDSADET
-346 MEEALEQID
+346 MEEAFEQIG
-355 EDYAEMTSIE
+355 EDYAELTSVE
-365 VRARIKELNVKVPVL
+365 VKARIKELNLKVPAL
-380 SRKKDAAQKAEQE
+380 AKKADAAQKAETE
-393 LDDLETLLDESL
+393 LEDLDDLINESI
-405 DNELKIKSLSTLT
+405 DIEQKIKALPSLTTKASSL
-418 SKVSAAEKKLE
+418 EKKFDA
-429 GAKKKVKEYR
+429 AKKKVKEYR
-439 ALEKESYIGLA
+439 TLERDSYIGLA

-459 CPVCGSAEHPNPV
+459 CPVCGSEEHPNPV
-472 KGQSGFD
+472 KAQGSYD
-479 QDELDRLEQ
+479 QDEMNRLE
-488 IVADVESELSEF
+488 ESVSEIERELGDLK
-500 RYELKDA
+500 YDLKDA

-516 PSTELKATKKKL
+516 PSVELKATKKKL

-539 SEYEE
+539 DEYEA
-544 AQGELNDLNEYLPH
+544 AQQELSDLNDCLQH
-558 FSDYESAEKSRIASD
+558 FIDYESAEKSKIASE
-573 TKIQSEMKRLKI
+573 TKLQSEMKRLKI
-585 EDEDTLLEILAI
+585 EDEDSLVEILEI
-597 DEDAL
+597 DEEAL
-602 RAAVSTYTG
+602 RAEVSGYTD
-611 RIKEINALLAQP
+611 RIKEINTLLAQA
-623 DFKKLPESAELEEKI
+623 DFKKLPDASELYQKIQVLVEKVTELE
-638 ATLAEKV
+638 V
-645 SALDAELS
+645 ELS
-653 LINDQL
+653 AINDQL

-665 NESLR
+665 NEGLKS
-670 IAQTG
+670 AQLG
-675 ITTAMDEI
+675 VAAALDEI
-683 AELRETGDPY
+683 SELRETGDPY
-693 LKLQGWVDGTNP
+693 LKLQGWVDGKNS

-738 EFRLHEDRQGRAK
+738 EFRLYEEKQGRTQR
-751 KAGLGITIMD
+751 AGLGITIMD
-761 YFAGK
+761 YFAGQ

-824 VLEDLREQRV
+824 VLEDLREERV

-860 PSTVKMAIGKI
+860 PSTVKMAIANI
-871 AQV
+871 N

>member
-62 TKSGPAGQRVRRD
+62 TKSGPAGQRVRSD

-99 RTAAYDA
+99 RTAAYEA
-106 PKKRGEGTT
+106 PKKSGEGTT
-115 PVNERAILE
+115 PVNAKAILE
-124 FIDPPHDAINQ
+124 FIDPPHEAINQ
-135 VREVSLRINEELRM
+135 VKEVNLRIKEELRL

-170 ASTEKRREVLEKI
+170 ASTEKRREVLESI

-194 QLDLRAKEFQGLLAQ
+194 QLDVRAKEFQGLLAQ

-220 LEKEWVESKGDL
+220 LEKEWVDSKGEL

-246 ARDAQNLELQAAI
+246 TRDTQNVELQAAI

-266 EKQIQERDSVEKFLN
+266 EKQMQERDAAEKVLN

-298 AKSDLSKE
+298 AKTDLTTE
-306 LDGLNARADEM
+306 LEGLNSRADQM

-336 LESRDSADNA
+336 IESREAADEA
-346 MEEALEQID
+346 MDDALEQID
-355 EDYAEMTSIE
+355 EDYAEMTSTE
-365 VRARIKELNVKVPVL
+365 VKARIKELNVKVPAL
-380 SRKKDAAQKAEQE
+380 STKAVAAQKAESE
-393 LDDLETLLDESL
+393 LDDLDVLLEESI
-405 DNELKIKSLSTLT
+405 DFEVKIKALPTLIN
-418 SKVSAAEKKLE
+418 KVAAAEKKLE

-459 CPVCGSAEHPNPV
+459 CPVCGSEEHPNPV
-472 KGQSGFD
+472 KGQSSFD
-479 QDELDRLEQ
+479 QVELDRLEE
-488 IVADVESELSEF
+488 IVAEIESDLSELK
-500 RYELKDA
+500 YELKDA
-507 TTASKKKFK
+507 NSASKKKFK
-516 PSTELKATKKKL
+516 PSAELKATKKKL
-528 EKSAS
+528 EKSAA

-539 SEYEE
+539 SEYED
-544 AQGELNDLNEYLPH
+544 AQQELSDLNDFLQH
-558 FSDYESAEKSRIASD
+558 FIDYESAEKSKLASD
-573 TKIQSEMKRLKI
+573 TKIQSEIKRLKI

-597 DEDAL
+597 DEDSL
-602 RAAVSTYTG
+602 RAEVSSYTD

-623 DFKKLPESAELEEKI
+623 DFKKLPESAELGEKI
-638 ATLAEKV
+638 RALTEKV
-645 SALDAELS
+645 SALNEELS

-665 NESLR
+665 NESLNT
-670 IAQTG
+670 AQVG
-675 ITTAMDEI
+675 INAALDEI
-683 AELRETGDPY
+683 TELRQTGDPY
-693 LKLQGWVDGTNP
+693 LKLQGWVDGKNT

-719 EMILEYASRHL
+719 EMILEFASRHL

-738 EFRLHEDRQGRAK
+738 EFRLHEDKQGRAQ

-860 PSTVKMAIGKI
+860 PSTVKMAIGNL
-871 AQV
+871 A

>member
-1 MRIHHLTIQGFGP
+1 MRIHSLTIQGFGP

-62 TKSGPAGQRVRRD
+62 TKSGPAGQRVRSD
-75 YCEVGDETKVCIEFS
+75 YCEPGDETKVCIDFS

-106 PKKRGEGTT
+106 PKKSGEGTT
-115 PVNERAILE
+115 PVNAKAILE
-124 FIDPPHDAINQ
+124 FIDPPHEAISQ
-135 VREVSLRINEELRM
+135 VKEVNLRIKEELRL

-170 ASTEKRREVLEKI
+170 ASTEKRREVLESI

-194 QLDLRAKEFQGLLAQ
+194 QLDVRAKEIQGLLANQ
-209 QGQEINHHVRN
+209 AQEINHHVRN
-220 LEKEWVESKGDL
+220 LQKEWVESKGEL
-232 DFKRLEALLNDKNE
+232 DFDRLEALLNDKNE
-246 ARDAQNLELQAAI
+246 SRDTQNLELQNAI

-266 EKQIQERDSVEKFLN
+266 QKQIEERTAIEKVLN

-288 LLEDSQEKIK
+288 LLEDSQEKIQTK
-298 AKSDLSKE
+298 TELTQE
-306 LDGLNARADEM
+306 LDGLNSKADEM
-317 ALKESQLLIRQK
+317 ALKESRLLTRQK
-329 ASGLQTL
+329 ASGLQTV
-336 LESRDSADNA
+336 LESRDSADET
-346 MEEALEQID
+346 MEDALEQIG
-355 EDYAEMTSIE
+355 EEYAELTSTE
-365 VRARIKELNVKVPVL
+365 VKARIKELNLAVPAL
-380 SRKKDAAQKAEQE
+380 AKKADAAQKAESE
-393 LDDLETLLDESL
+393 LEDIEELIEESI
-405 DNELKIKSLSTLT
+405 DIEQKIKALPSITT
-418 SKVSAAEKKLE
+418 KVSSMNKKVE
-429 GAKKKVKEYR
+429 AAKKKVKEYR
-439 ALEKESYIGLA
+439 ALEKDSYIGIA

-459 CPVCGSAEHPNPV
+459 CPVCGSEDHPHPV
-472 KGQSGFD
+472 KAQSSYVQDVMD
-479 QDELDRLEQ
+479 QLEEG
-488 IVADVESELSEF
+488 VTDFEAELSDLK
-500 RYELKDA
+500 YELKDA
-507 TTASKKKFK
+507 TSASKKKFK
-516 PSTELKATKKKL
+516 PSAELKATQKKL
-528 EKSAS
+528 EKSAT
-533 DAEEIV
+533 DAEEIIA
-539 SEYEE
+539 EYEA
-544 AQGELNDLNEYLPH
+544 AQEELSDLNDYLQH
-558 FSDYESAEKSRIASD
+558 FIDYESAEKSKIASE
-573 TKIQSEMKRLKI
+573 TKLQSEMKHLKI
-585 EDEDTLLEILAI
+585 EDEDSLIEILKI
-597 DEDAL
+597 NEDVL
-602 RAAVSTYTG
+602 RSEVTAYNG
-611 RIKEINALLAQP
+611 RIKEILALLAQP
-623 DFKKLPESAELEEKI
+623 DFKKLPDAAELDAKI
-638 ATLAEKV
+638 QVLDDKV
-645 SALDAELS
+645 TALEAELS
-653 LINDQL
+653 VINDQL

-665 NESLR
+665 NEGLKA
-670 IAQTG
+670 AQTG
-675 ITTAMDEI
+675 IKAALDEI
-683 AELRETGDPY
+683 AELRESGDPY
-693 LKLQGWVDGTNP
+693 LKLQGWVDGKNT

-719 EMILEYASRHL
+719 EMILEFASRHL

-738 EFRLHEDRQGRAK
+738 EFRLYEEKQGRTQR
-751 KAGLGITIMD
+751 AGLGITIMD

-860 PSTVKMAIGKI
+860 PSTVKMAIANLG
-871 AQV
+871 

>member
-62 TKSGPAGQRVRRD
+62 TKSGPAGQRVRSD

-99 RTAAYDA
+99 RTAAYEA
-106 PKKRGEGTT
+106 PKKSGEGTT
-115 PVNERAILE
+115 PVNAKAILE
-124 FIDPPHDAINQ
+124 FIDPPHEAINQ
-135 VREVSLRINEELRM
+135 VKEVNLRIKEELRL

-170 ASTEKRREVLEKI
+170 ASTEKRREVLETI
-183 FKTFFYDKIKS
+183 FKTFFYDKIKG
-194 QLDLRAKEFQGLLAQ
+194 QLDVRAKEFQGLLAQ

-220 LEKEWVESKGDL
+220 LEKEWVESKGEY
-232 DFKRLEALLNDKNE
+232 DFERLEDLLNDKNE
-246 ARDAQNLELQAAI
+246 TRDAKNLELQGAI
-259 DLLRPNS
+259 DLLKPNS
-266 EKQIQERDSVEKFLN
+266 QKQLEERAGVEKVLN
-281 PLKAELA
+281 PKKAELA
-288 LLEDSQEKIK
+288 LLQDSQEKIK
-298 AKSDLSKE
+298 AKTE
-306 LDGLNARADEM
+306 LTTELETLDAKSEEM
-317 ALKESQLLIRQK
+317 KLKEAQLVIRQK
-329 ASGLQTL
+329 ASGLQTI
-336 LESRDSADNA
+336 LESRETADEA
-346 MEEALEQID
+346 MEDALEQID
-355 EDYAEMTSIE
+355 EDYVEMSSTE
-365 VRARIKELNVKVPVL
+365 VKARIKELNVKVPVL
-380 SRKKDAAQKAEQE
+380 STKAVAAQKAESE
-393 LDDLETLLDESL
+393 LEDLEVLLEESIN
-405 DNELKIKSLSTLT
+405 NEFKVKALPALTNKVSTL
-418 SKVSAAEKKLE
+418 EKKLE
-429 GAKKKVKEYR
+429 GAKKKVKDYR

-459 CPVCGSAEHPNPV
+459 CPVCGSADHPNPV
-472 KGQSGFD
+472 KGQSSFE

-488 IVADVESELSEF
+488 IVAEIESELSELK
-500 RYELKDA
+500 YEFKDA
-507 TTASKKKFK
+507 TAASKKKFK
-516 PSTELKATKKKL
+516 PSAELKVTFKKL
-528 EKSAS
+528 EKSAA

-539 SEYEE
+539 SEYEQ
-544 AQGELNDLNEYLPH
+544 AQQELSDLNDCLQH
-558 FSDYESAEKSRIASD
+558 FIDYESAEKSKAVSEA
-573 TKIQSEMKRLKI
+573 KLESEMKRLKI
-585 EDEDTLLEILAI
+585 EDEDSLLEILEI
-597 DEDAL
+597 DEDVLGAE
-602 RAAVSTYTG
+602 VSSYAG
-611 RIKEINALLAQP
+611 RVKEIHALLAQP
-623 DFKKLPESAELEEKI
+623 DFKKLPEAGELEEKI
-638 ATLAEKV
+638 QALNQKV
-645 SALDAELS
+645 SELEAELS
-653 LINDQL
+653 VINDQL

-665 NESLR
+665 NSSLDT
-670 IAQTG
+670 AQLG
-675 ITTAMDEI
+675 IKAALDEI
-683 AELRETGDPY
+683 TELRETGDPY
-693 LKLQGWVDGTNP
+693 LKLQGWVDGKN
-705 AGLSL
+705 AVGLSL

-719 EMILEYASRHL
+719 EMILEFASRHL

-738 EFRLHEDRQGRAK
+738 EFRLYEEKQGRAQ

-860 PSTVKMAIGKI
+860 PSTVKMAIGNI
-871 AQV
+871 G

>member
-46 DAIVFSLYGV
+46 DAIVFALYGV

-62 TKSGPAGQRVRRD
+62 TKSGPAGQRVRSD

-99 RTAAYDA
+99 RTAPYEA
-106 PKKRGEGTT
+106 PKKSGEGTT
-115 PVNERAILE
+115 PVNAKAILE
-124 FIDPPHDAINQ
+124 FIDPPHEAINQ
-135 VREVSLRINEELRM
+135 VKEVNLRIKEELRL

-170 ASTEKRREVLEKI
+170 ASTEKRREVLESI

-194 QLDLRAKEFQGLLAQ
+194 QLDVRAKEFQGLLAQ

-220 LEKEWVESKGDL
+220 LEKEWVDSKGEL

-246 ARDAQNLELQAAI
+246 TSDTQNVELQAAI

-266 EKQIQERDSVEKFLN
+266 EKQMQERDAAEKVLN

-298 AKSDLSKE
+298 AKTDLTTE
-306 LDGLNARADEM
+306 LEGLNSRADQM

-336 LESRDSADNA
+336 IESREAADEA
-346 MEEALEQID
+346 MDDALEQID
-355 EDYAEMTSIE
+355 EDYAEMTSTE
-365 VRARIKELNVKVPVL
+365 VKARIKELNVKVPAL
-380 SRKKDAAQKAEQE
+380 STKAVAAQKAESE
-393 LDDLETLLDESL
+393 LDDLEVLLEESI
-405 DNELKIKSLSTLT
+405 DIEVKIKALPTLT

-450 AKKLKKGQP
+450 AKKLKNGQP
-459 CPVCGSAEHPNPV
+459 CPVCGSEEHPNPV
-472 KGQSGFD
+472 KGQSSFD
-479 QDELDRLEQ
+479 QIELDRLEE
-488 IVADVESELSEF
+488 IVADIESDLSELK
-500 RYELKDA
+500 YELKDA
-507 TTASKKKFK
+507 TSASKKKFK
-516 PSTELKATKKKL
+516 PSAELKATKKKL
-528 EKSAS
+528 EKSAV

-539 SEYEE
+539 SEYED
-544 AQGELNDLNEYLPH
+544 AQQELSDLNDCLQH
-558 FSDYESAEKSRIASD
+558 FIDYESAEKSKLASD
-573 TKIQSEMKRLKI
+573 TKIQSEIKRLKI
-585 EDEDTLLEILAI
+585 DDEDTLLEILAI
-597 DEDAL
+597 DEDSL
-602 RAAVSTYTG
+602 RAEVSTYTD

-623 DFKKLPESAELEEKI
+623 DFKKLPESAELGEKI
-638 ATLAEKV
+638 RALTEKV
-645 SALDAELS
+645 SALNEELS

-683 AELRETGDPY
+683 TELRETGDPY

-719 EMILEYASRHL
+719 EMILEFASRHL

-860 PSTVKMAIGKI
+860 PSTVKMAIGNI
-871 AQV
+871 G